1 MGAVDGTGVLH
12 GTLPVLAATSTDCWG
27 RVGAGGLGRTL
38 LAGTSMDK
46 LSPDPRAGLRNR
58 IPEDSAALLQEPE
71 EESSGPSFGL
81 RERGRK

>member
-12 GTLPVLAATSTDCWG
+12 STLPVLAATSTDCRG
-27 RVGAGGLGRTL
+27 GVGAGGPGRTL

-58 IPEDSAALLQEPE
+58 IPEDSAA
-71 EESSGPSFGL
+71 
-81 RERGRK
+81 